1 MTDTTGARLD
11 EERLELLR
19 RKIAERGLGR
29 PTPAA
34 PVATYEQPR
43 MSVGQH
49 RMWFVQSV
57 DPDSAL
63 LNVCVSYR
71 VRGTVDVARLR
82 RAKST

>member
-1 MTDTTGARLD
+1 MTDTTGASARLD
-11 EERLELLR
+11 EERLDLLR

-29 PTPAA
+29 PAVAA
-34 PVATYEQPR
+34 PVATYEEPR

-57 DPDSAL
+57 DPDSPL

-71 VRGTVDVARLR
+71 
-82 RAKST
+82 